1 MESYQTQQN
10 ERLKEQHSLVIL
22 RLSQGTH
29 SSSELLKS
37 KCHHSPLKGEIRGVE
52 LTQAELSGAFQ
63 GQRKDVEQ
71 SRG

>member
-10 ERLKEQHSLVIL
+10 ERLEQHSLVIL

-29 SSSELLKS
+29 SSSEMLKS
-37 KCHHSPLKGEIRGVE
+37 KCHHSPLKSEIRGVE

-71 SRG
+71 GRG